1 MALLTDGP
9 VAEIADLQAYDSSIL
24 DTARNEGIGLDK
36 KIEVAQRKLELELSV
51 FLLRMGGEGL
61 MSLNGQAELRK
72 VVVTAGLE
80 RWHVLETLAAVYC
93 DAYNSQLNDRYLGRW
108 KEYARLAEQ
117 TAEMV
122 REVGVG
128 VVRDPLPRPS
138 APVVTA
144 SGAPGADIT
153 YAIQFAWRSA
163 SGASSAASPVAH
175 YSVLDGAQ
183 PVVSVADAPANA
195 SGWDVYVSIAGDP
208 PLKQNLGAI
217 PVGSSW
223 TMPGTGLVA
232 GLPAASGQT
241 PDYYV
246 RRSRVLPRG

>member
-51 FLLRMGGEGL
+51 FLPRMGGEGL
-61 MSLNGQAELRK
+61 IAPNGQVELRK

-117 TAEMV
+117 TAELV

-128 VVRDPLPRPS
+128 IVRDPLPRPA
-138 APVVTA
+138 APEVA
-144 SGAPGADIT
+144 AAGAAGADVT
-153 YAIQFAWRSA
+153 YAIQVAWRSA
-163 SGASSAASPVAH
+163 SGGSSAASPVTY
-175 YSVLDGAQ
+175 YSAADGAQ
-183 PVVSVADAPANA
+183 PAVSAPGAPENA
-195 SGWDVYVSIAGDP
+195 AGWDVYVSIAGSV
-208 PLKQNLGAI
+208 PLKQNIGAI
-217 PVGSSW
+217 PAGTSW
-223 TMPGTGLVA
+223 TLPGTGLVP
-232 GLPAASGQT
+232 GLPASSGQT

>member
-9 VAEIADLQAYDSSIL
+9 VAEVADLQAYDSSIL

-36 KIEVAQRKLELELSV
+36 KIEVAQRKLELEISM
-51 FLLRMGGEGL
+51 FLLRTGGEESI
-61 MSLNGQAELRK
+61 SLNGQAELRK
-72 VVVTAGLE
+72 VVITAGLE

-108 KEYARLAEQ
+108 KEYARLADQ

-128 VVRDPLPRPS
+128 VVRDPLPRPE
-138 APVVTA
+138 APQVTA
-144 SGAPGADIT
+144 SGAPGADVT
-153 YAIQFAWRSA
+153 YAIQVAWRSA
-163 SGASSAASPVAH
+163 SGASSAASPVAL
-175 YSVLDGAQ
+175 YSATEGIQ
-183 PVVSVADAPANA
+183 PAVSAEGAPANA
-195 SGWDVYVSIAGDP
+195 AGWDVYVSVAGSLP
-208 PLKQNLGAI
+208 VKQNLGAI
-217 PVGSSW
+217 PVGSTW
-223 TMPGTGLVA
+223 TMPGTGLVP
-232 GLPAASGQT
+232 GLPAGSGQS